1 MKFSKRITIFILI
14 LTITLFVGG
23 CVKDNQQ
30 YLNYVLEGVSF
41 KEALNKARNEK
52 KLLWV
57 LIGDTYDTKHSLRF
71 LNILS
76 RKGVFKKYSNK
87 FVYYACNIKENEQ
100 YYFVLR
106 PSTIPNSYVF
116 NNNGGLISS
125 YTLSEDHIKF
135 VVDQLEQFSDE
146 DRVKNCNDDE
156 YLLQNIAIK
165 AANYLYTE
173 RSKDS
178 ILKAKALIGNIFDE
192 DLNYFTAYLKT
203 KISLL
208 LNDSISLRKYAD
220 IAFEKYNSD
229 PNPLLFSQLNE
240 EIKEYSEKYKQ
251 EKATKPFIKFEKQTI
266 DCGKVKKGKEF
277 IIKVKYRN
285 EGTSPLI
292 IYQTIVSCSCVK
304 AELSNK
310 AVPPGANSEISFKYD
325 PTARG
330 LFSRTVYF
338 ETNAS
343 NRFEK
348 IQIEG
353 EVI

>member
-1 MKFSKRITIFILI
+1 MKYYKSITICILLLIITIF
-14 LTITLFVGG
+14 VGS
-23 CVKDNQQ
+23 CLKDNQQ
-30 YLNYVLEGVSF
+30 YLNYVLEGISF
-41 KEALNKARNEK
+41 KEALDKAKKED

-57 LIGDTYDTKHSLRF
+57 VIGDSYDTKHSLQF

-87 FVYYACNIKENEQ
+87 YVFYACNIVENEQ

-106 PSTIPNSYVF
+106 PSSIPNSYIF

-125 YTLSEDHIKF
+125 YAFSEDQIKF
-135 VVDQLEQFSDE
+135 AVDQLEQFSDD

-165 AANYLYTE
+165 AANYLYTD
-173 RSKDS
+173 RSNDS
-178 ILKAKALIGNIFDE
+178 IFKAKALIDYIFDE

-203 KISLL
+203 KISLY
-208 LNDSISLRKYAD
+208 LNDSITTRKYAD

-229 PNPLLFSQLNE
+229 PNPLLFSRLNE
-240 EIKEYSEKYKQ
+240 EIKEFSEKYKQ

-285 EGTSPLI
+285 EGASPLI

-310 AVPPGANSEISFKYD
+310 AVPPGTSSEISFKYD
-325 PTARG
+325 PSTKGA
-330 LFSRTVYF
+330 FSRSVYF
-338 ETNAS
+338 QTNAS

>member
-1 MKFSKRITIFILI
+1 MKYYKRITICILLLSII
-14 LTITLFVGG
+14 LFTGS

-30 YLNYVLEGVSF
+30 YLNFVLEGISF
-41 KEALNKARNEK
+41 KEALDKAKNED

-87 FVYYACNIKENEQ
+87 FVFYACNIKENEQ

-106 PSTIPNSYVF
+106 PSTIPNSYIF
-116 NNNGGLISS
+116 SNDGKIISS
-125 YTLSEDHIKF
+125 YEYAKDNIKF
-135 VVDQLEQFSDE
+135 TIDQLKSFCDKKVVENNNDE
-146 DRVKNCNDDE
+146 E
-156 YLLQNIAIK
+156 FLLQNIAIK
-165 AANYLYTE
+165 AANYLYTD
-173 RSKDS
+173 RSNDS
-178 ILKAKALIGNIFDE
+178 ILKAKALIDNIFDE

-229 PNPLLFSQLNE
+229 PNPLLFTQLND
-240 EIKEYSEKYKQ
+240 EIKDYSDKYKQ

-277 IIKVKYRN
+277 TIKVKYRN
-285 EGTSPLI
+285 EGASPLI
-292 IYQTIVSCSCVK
+292 IFQTIVSCSCVK
-304 AELSNK
+304 AESSNK
-310 AVPPGANSEISFKYD
+310 AVPPGVNSEISFKYD
-325 PTARG
+325 PSTKG
-330 LFSRTVYF
+330 SFSRTVYF
-338 ETNAS
+338 QTNAS

-348 IQIEG
+348 ILIEG